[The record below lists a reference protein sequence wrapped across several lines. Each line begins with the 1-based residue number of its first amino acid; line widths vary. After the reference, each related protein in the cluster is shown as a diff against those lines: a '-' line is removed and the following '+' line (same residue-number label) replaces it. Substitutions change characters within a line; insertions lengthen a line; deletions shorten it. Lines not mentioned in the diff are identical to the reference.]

1 MSSDVLWVLAVVGW
15 RTLLF
20 EDVTLLLPERK
31 VGAGGGRI
39 VIIVDRMFY

>member
-20 EDVTLLLPERK
+20 EDVTIPERK
-31 VGAGGGRI
+31 VGAGGGTI
-39 VIIVDRMFY
+39 VIIGDRIFY